1 MTDIPF
7 NKRYIYDLDDSL
19 LQGLQTL
26 YFDTLTHEP
35 RPKSQFLER
44 RKEEID
50 DSEAVKKAPKSI
62 KHHDNAHLEQIQRQ
76 LESLALKNKDI
87 SPDSEEISPIK
98 EEDEEIVDEEDET
111 EDIDLY
117 KRIKTSLPV
126 ETPPSEFEESTISF
140 MATKS
145 PQVLFSSPLLDQSK
159 AIAVYKSLIS
169 AQDSPNFDPILHLK
183 SLSSHKINKDPI
195 KSGISAI
202 FMLTSGHFAGAIIS
216 HLPHSTKGN
225 QGTQLS
231 LQLQSVRM
239 IQQKTF
245 HRYTTRRKQGG
256 SQSSMDDAKGKANS
270 AGSTLRRYNE
280 QALEQDIA
288 QLLKDWKVLIDE
300 CDHIFIRAMGKAGRL
315 LVKQKGEAGGIIF
328 NDDDRI
334 KTIPFGTGRPT
345 ATEIKKAWVELTH
358 LQIVDLPKVSTSEI
372 NKQKRKQQALE
383 KSHIT
388 AKKVEEVQISNQET
402 ELINLLK
409 KSKAPA
415 FLMYL
420 KKNKIDVN
428 IFRFNLAT
436 TPTLLHYAS
445 AHGLQHMVKT
455 LLVQCKASPSI
466 INDRSKTP
474 FEISG
479 SYANDNKQLVELEFS
494 LAKNQ
499 YPDLDWTEAGEIV
512 PMTLDDVEKAKSDLK
527 NERATKD
534 ELDRKAKQKALD
546 DAITQKIEDDKLL
559 EAQMKDK
566 KLGKG
571 QSIANKVIQTEEQKL
586 AGLTPEQKMKVMRE
600 QRARAIEA
608 RMSQMNT
615 QK

>member
-1 MTDIPF
+1 MSNIPF
-7 NKRYIYDLDDSL
+7 NKRYIYELDESL

-26 YFDTLTHEP
+26 YFDSVTYETRTKL
-35 RPKSQFLER
+35 QFLEK
-44 RKEEID
+44 RKDEID
-50 DSEAVKKAPKSI
+50 DSIASKNAPKAGKS
-62 KHHDNAHLEQIQRQ
+62 HDNVKLEQIQRQ
-76 LESLALKNKDI
+76 LTTLSLKNKN
-87 SPDSEEISPIK
+87 SKSEEEINPIQ
-98 EEDEEIVDEEDET
+98 EENEEIVKEEEEEANEEDF
-111 EDIDLY
+111 DLY
-117 KRIKTSLPV
+117 RRIN
-126 ETPPSEFEESTISF
+126 SEASPKQPELAIEESTISF

-145 PQVLFSSPLLDQSK
+145 PQILFSSPLIDQSK

-169 AQDSPNFDPILHLK
+169 ANDSPNFDPLLHLQ

-195 KSGISAI
+195 KSGISAV

-225 QGTQLS
+225 QGSQQS

-256 SQSSMDDAKGKANS
+256 SQSSMDAAKGKANS

-288 QLLKDWKVLIDE
+288 QLLNDWKILIDE
-300 CDHIFIRAMGKAGRL
+300 CNHIFIRAMGKAGRL

-345 ATEIKKAWVELTH
+345 AMEIKKAWVELTH
-358 LQIVDLPKVSTSEI
+358 LQIVDLPKVFTSEI
-372 NKQKRKQQALE
+372 KTQKKKLQALE
-383 KSHIT
+383 KSQLAT
-388 AKKVEEVQISNQET
+388 KKTEEINETSQET

-420 KKNKIDVN
+420 KKNKIDIN
-428 IFRFNLAT
+428 EFRFNLPT

-445 AHGLQHMVKT
+445 GHGLYHMVKT
-455 LLVQCKASPSI
+455 LLLQCKTNPSI
-466 INDRSKTP
+466 LNDRSKSA
-474 FEISG
+474 FEIAG
-479 SYANDNKQLVELEFS
+479 SYGGDKNLVQWEFS

-499 YPDLDWTEAGEIV
+499 LPELDWSEAGEIES
-512 PMTLDDVEKAKSDLK
+512 MNSAKVEKAKSEFK
-527 NERATKD
+527 NEQLIRD
-534 ELDRKAKQKALD
+534 DIEREAKKKVLD
-546 DAITQKIEDDKLL
+546 DAITQKIEDDKLI
-559 EAQMKDK
+559 EGQKRDK
-566 KLGKG
+566 KFGKG
-571 QSIANKVIQTEEQKL
+571 QSIANKVVKTEEQKL
-586 AGLTPEQKMKVMRE
+586 SGLTPEQRMKVMRE

-608 RMSQMNT
+608 RMNKINT
-615 QK
+615 